1 MLHRF
6 FTNRFVVFSSLL
18 LVIGISLG
26 WIWFREKSSGDPNA
40 TLEPGVTVPIVS
52 ETQKIEQ
59 KKGLRVQ
66 KERASDALLSS
77 ERKKER
83 AILLSK
89 KADYLGL
96 NNEYHDAL
104 DLYERVIALSP
115 LDEYKK
121 KAAAMAFEARNF
133 TKSIAWYTETL
144 SSLSLR
150 QKEELLMSMRYTGD
164 KEFHI
169 ILSSIDI
176 PPYIKQAYE
185 VSWICENTFIDCET
199 NIKKY

>member
-1 MLHRF
+1 
-6 FTNRFVVFSSLL
+6 VC
-18 LVIGISLG
+18 LG
-26 WIWFREKSSGDPNA
+26 WIWFRDKSSGDSDT

-199 NIKKY
+199 SIKKY